1 MTHERLTDS
10 GSEILADRLCW
21 PSVNICFGSCVYRT
35 SKAITIL
42 VAAESHYV
50 Q

>member
-1 MTHERLTDS
+1 MTHERLTGS
-10 GSEILADRLCW
+10 GSDILAGRLCW
-21 PSVNICFGSCVYRT
+21 PYVNICFSSCVYRT

-42 VAAESHYV
+42 VAAGSHYV